1 MKCFQCGRSGYPHT
15 FQTSTDGKNWC
26 GKCDTNGFITKTGIP
41 PASAGGASGLSESIG
56 TLRGL
61 PSFATLEEWK
71 EVQRLCKIISNEQLL
86 LEEALKPKAPKP
98 LRDPLALPK
107 KANDG
112 WIPLTEYYKTL
123 DEPKPPT
130 KTDLKHLFG

>member
-41 PASAGGASGLSESIG
+41 PAAGRTGSLSESIG

-61 PSFATLEEWK
+61 PSFATLAEWT
-71 EVQRLCKIISNEQLL
+71 EVARLCKIIGNKQLL
-86 LEEALKPKAPKP
+86 LEEALKPKTPKPPRDHLAPKP
-98 LRDPLALPK
+98 

-112 WIPLTEYYKTL
+112 WTPLTEYYKQL
-123 DEPKPPT
+123 EQPKSTPNS
-130 KTDLKHLFG
+130 KHLFG